1 MKKDVRKRIF
11 TRLQASAVIF
21 ALMLGWLSPVAP
33 LMANEP
39 DFCSM
44 ECCVAEGHCCCA
56 DANHLS
62 KDASPARTVSLSF
75 QRRN

>member
-1 MKKDVRKRIF
+1 MKKGVRKRTF
-11 TRLQASAVIF
+11 TRLQASLAMF

-44 ECCVAEGHCCCA
+44 E
-56 DANHLS
+56 
-62 KDASPARTVSLSF
+62 
-75 QRRN
+75 